1 MVPQHPG
8 STFRQNTSL
17 SENFRRWILCKPE
30 WLCLLYLNLKILLAF
45 SKLSSSVGGFL
56 WLPGCRNFFTV
67 GRLLTLVFRACNAQ
81 EHSSQCSP
89 GPACHWHK
97 PGTRRLPPDQDQP
110 RPLPQHQEEA
120 GHRHPRRHE
129 GDSAVAFSPRDV

>member
-1 MVPQHPG
+1 M
-8 STFRQNTSL
+8 
-17 SENFRRWILCKPE
+17 
-30 WLCLLYLNLKILLAF
+30 
-45 SKLSSSVGGFL
+45 GGFL

-97 PGTRRLPPDQDQP
+97 PGTQRPPQTRTSQGPSLSTRRRLDTDT
-110 RPLPQHQEEA
+110 H
-120 GHRHPRRHE
+120 
-129 GDSAVAFSPRDV
+129 GDTRVTAL